1 MPDKSYKLEVGP
13 PPVPVADYIRSSR
26 EGYEALLAGEPSE
39 ADVQSFLEK
48 HPWMVP
54 GHSTPTG
61 VTGHY
66 PLHCSLIAQP
76 ELPGKPSYFPDFMWV
91 STHSGSWFP
100 TLIEIEKPNRRMFK
114 KNGDTSADFNHARDQ
129 LNQWRS
135 WFSEPEN
142 VQNFTTMYGIPDHF
156 KNRTRKLSM
165 ILIYGRSSEFEGN
178 PNLTKKRAGLAQQ
191 DEEIMSFDRL
201 KSTDYL
207 GNALV
212 SDAITVKAKGQG
224 EYQALWIP
232 SVFTTGPNLAER
244 LLKIEAISEAIN
256 KNPAI
261 SEERKNFLKRR
272 IPYWQEWAAA
282 SGLRVKSPSDW
293 E

>member
-1 MPDKSYKLEVGP
+1 MPDKSYELEEGP
-13 PPVPVADYIRSSR
+13 PPVSVADYIRSSR
-26 EGYEALLAGEPSE
+26 ERYEALLAGEPSE

-61 VTGHY
+61 VGHA

-76 ELPGKPSYFPDFMWV
+76 ELPGKPSYFPDFMWL
-91 STHSGSWFP
+91 STHSDSWFP
-100 TLIEIEKPNRRMFK
+100 TLIEIEKPSKRMFN
-114 KNGDTSADFNHARDQ
+114 KNEDTSANFNHARDQ

-156 KNRTRKLSM
+156 RNRAMKLSM
-165 ILIYGRSSEFEGN
+165 ILIYGRSSEFEGT
-178 PNLTKKRAGLAQQ
+178 PSLTKKRAGLTQQ
-191 DEEIMSFDRL
+191 DETLMSFDRL
-201 KSTDYL
+201 KSIDYPN
-207 GNALV
+207 NAPV

-224 EYQALWIP
+224 QYQALWIP

-244 LLKIEAISEAIN
+244 LLKIDSISEAIN
-256 KNPAI
+256 KNPEI

-282 SGLRVKSPSDW
+282 TGLSVKSLSDW